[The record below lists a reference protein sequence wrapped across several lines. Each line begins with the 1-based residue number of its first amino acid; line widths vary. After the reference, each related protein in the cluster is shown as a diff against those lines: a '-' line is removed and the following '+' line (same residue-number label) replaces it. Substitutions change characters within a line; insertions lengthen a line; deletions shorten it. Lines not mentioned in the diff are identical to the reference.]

1 MLTGTAGEFR
11 AAMIAA
17 GMSPP
22 EVIETARFYRFAG
35 IGKRNGNK
43 AGWCKLFADG
53 MGGIYGDFS
62 TGMVQSWH
70 VERHR
75 AQSLAEREAFRKQVE
90 LAKAEAE
97 DDRQRTQL
105 KARERVSFRMAAG
118 RTRA

>member
-1 MLTGTAGEFR
+1 
-11 AAMIAA
+11 
-17 GMSPP
+17 
-22 EVIETARFYRFAG
+22 
-35 IGKRNGNK
+35 
-43 AGWCKLFADG
+43 

-62 TGMVQSWH
+62 TGMVQSWQ